1 VDDGSSSA
9 RWVRP
14 LLWIVRISAAA
25 VIGVA
30 AVVWFRN
37 DPRTGAV
44 PVHAGGLQAELSLP
58 LGGERLLS
66 VYLGPITV
74 PGASMPAHAPAVRG
88 EVSAAAP
95 PVPEVRVAPS
105 PTASLSPTPVSAT
118 QRTPARAADRSEFCM
133 VGNGVVSRRSFAIG
147 EAETVSAYGPADGIA
162 GNHPQVDTSPGFA
175 LPLLQQ
181 VKAEGKLTGMQL
193 RSVATSATRT
203 VALPNILSA
212 ADESDY
218 PMGVALGAIDLLV
231 VGRGDFVSELN
242 PWYHT
247 LNAGMR
253 VQIVGP
259 VPCNQIIGAEP
270 VSSSEGGTKSSVAA
284 MHRMLNQNA
293 MYVSDGHSQLLEFA
307 VNGHHP
313 DVTAGNEVRLAK
325 AGIGTVTASIWAHLP
340 NDPTTG
346 VEGMGWNIERARRG
360 TSRFVVIEVIV
371 NGKAVASQQILA
383 DGSIQ
388 RIKMDIQMQRSG
400 WVALRLMGG
409 GHSNP
414 IYVLVNNQP
423 VRGSRSSVEW
433 SLQALIR
440 AYQAGSVGWNPS
452 VAPLAASAYDYA
464 LAVYDRIL
472 RETEEP

>member
-1 VDDGSSSA
+1 
-9 RWVRP
+9 
-14 LLWIVRISAAA
+14 
-25 VIGVA
+25 
-30 AVVWFRN
+30 
-37 DPRTGAV
+37 
-44 PVHAGGLQAELSLP
+44 
-58 LGGERLLS
+58 
-66 VYLGPITV
+66 
-74 PGASMPAHAPAVRG
+74 
-88 EVSAAAP
+88 
-95 PVPEVRVAPS
+95 
-105 PTASLSPTPVSAT
+105 
-118 QRTPARAADRSEFCM
+118 
-133 VGNGVVSRRSFAIG
+133 
-147 EAETVSAYGPADGIA
+147 
-162 GNHPQVDTSPGFA
+162 
-175 LPLLQQ
+175 
-181 VKAEGKLTGMQL
+181 
-193 RSVATSATRT
+193 
-203 VALPNILSA
+203 
-212 ADESDY
+212 
-218 PMGVALGAIDLLV
+218 MGVALGAIDLLV

-270 VSSSEGGTKSSVAA
+270 VSSSEAGMKSSVAA

-313 DVTAGNEVRLAK
+313 DVTTGNEVRLAK
-325 AGIGTVTASIWAHLP
+325 AGIATVSASISAHLP
-340 NDPTTG
+340 TDLTTDVAG
-346 VEGMGWNIERARRG
+346 PGWNIERARRG
-360 TSRFVVIEVIV
+360 ASRFVAVEVVV

-383 DGSIQ
+383 DGSVQ
-388 RIKMDIQMQRSG
+388 RMKMDIQMQRSG
-400 WVALRLMGG
+400 WVALRLMGA

-433 SLQALIR
+433 SLQALTR

-464 LAVYDRIL
+464 FAVYDRIL

>member
-1 VDDGSSSA
+1 VDDGSSTA

-44 PVHAGGLQAELSLP
+44 PVNAAGLQAELSLP
-58 LGGERLLS
+58 FGSDRLLS
-66 VYLGPITV
+66 VYLGPIAV
-74 PGASMPAHAPAVRG
+74 PGASLPAHAPSVRG
-88 EVSAAAP
+88 EVGATAP

-105 PTASLSPTPVSAT
+105 LTASMSPTPAST
-118 QRTPARAADRSEFCM
+118 TPIAAARAADRSEFCM

-162 GNHPQVDTSPGFA
+162 SNQPQVDNSLGFA

-181 VKAEGKLTGMQL
+181 VKAEGKLAGMQL
-193 RSVATSATRT
+193 RSVAPSGTRA
-203 VALPNILSA
+203 VPLPNILSA
-212 ADESDY
+212 AAESEY
-218 PMGVALGAIDLLV
+218 TMGVALGMIDLLV

-270 VSSSEGGTKSSVAA
+270 VSSSEGGMKSSVAA
-284 MHRMLNQNA
+284 MHRMLDQNA

-325 AGIGTVTASIWAHLP
+325 AGIATVTASISAHLP
-340 NDPTTG
+340 DDSSTG
-346 VEGMGWNIERARRG
+346 AAGTGWNIERARRG
-360 TSRFVVIEVIV
+360 TSRFVVVEVIV

-383 DGSIQ
+383 DGSVQPI
-388 RIKMDIQMQRSG
+388 RMDIQVQRSG

-433 SLQALIR
+433 SLQALTR
-440 AYQAGSVGWNPS
+440 AYQAGSVGWNSS

-464 LAVYDRIL
+464 FAVYDRIL
-472 RETEEP
+472 RETQEP